1 MGLSFVDQRYST
13 LFKGKGDSGSFTIIQ
28 RIDGQSCDERLEMIK
43 PPCTE
48 AIDLDHSIC
57 REPLGN
63 ICIARL
69 AAGGRRIRLGW
80 AAVTLG

>member
-48 AIDLDHSIC
+48 VIALQS
-57 REPLGN
+57 N
-63 ICIARL
+63 IA
-69 AAGGRRIRLGW
+69 GRRLTSIGFRPLRSTSST
-80 AAVTLG
+80 AKST